1 MSPRTQRRIAAI
13 LALILSGVIVVLT
26 ATGNADGASRW
37 HKATASVFDAGSEPA
52 LACRGYSGYIVAH
65 KSLPCGTKI
74 KFCYR
79 RCAWARVGDRGPYVG
94 GRTWDL
100 DTNLARAVGFPYGVG
115 TINWRRGGG
124 R

>member
-1 MSPRTQRRIAAI
+1 MIARAIAIAAI
-13 LALILSGVIVVLT
+13 AFALT
-26 ATGNADGASRW
+26 AMVLIVTGHADGAGRW
-37 HKATASVFDAGSEPA
+37 QKATASVFDAGSEPE
-52 LACRGYSGYIVAH
+52 LACRTIRGQYIVAH

-79 RCAWARVGDRGPYVG
+79 RCAWARVGDRGPYIA